1 MKKIILVMLVLICNF
16 SNVIASEK
24 TIKTGGIEMLNNS
37 KIAILVIEF
46 QKTWTERSFFHKLIK
61 KEYESRNVYQNT
73 KQLLE
78 AARKN
83 GLTIIQSPFI
93 LDKKDKE
100 KYKKIPFLPKL
111 FGQFTANTWRAKYTD
126 GIFNKSDFEVKGRTA
141 FDNTVDSNL
150 QEILKENKINKIYF
164 VGFTTD
170 HCVAETM
177 DTLISDGY
185 ECILVSD
192 CTAARN
198 SKIQQKIEN
207 KYTSVNSKQII
218 EEIVD

>member
-1 MKKIILVMLVLICNF
+1 
-16 SNVIASEK
+16 
-24 TIKTGGIEMLNNS
+24 
-37 KIAILVIEF
+37 
-46 QKTWTERSFFHKLIK
+46 
-61 KEYESRNVYQNT
+61 
-73 KQLLE
+73 
-78 AARKN
+78 
-83 GLTIIQSPFI
+83 
-93 LDKKDKE
+93 LDKNDKE

-111 FGQFTANTWRAKYTD
+111 FGQFTANTWRAEYTD
-126 GIFNKSDFEVKGRTA
+126 GIFDKSDFEVKGRTA

-150 QEILKENKINKIYF
+150 QEILKENKIERIYF

-177 DTLISDGY
+177 DTLISDGHD
-185 ECILVSD
+185 CILVSD

-207 KYTSVNSKQII
+207 KYTSIKSRQII

>member
-1 MKKIILVMLVLICNF
+1 
-16 SNVIASEK
+16 
-24 TIKTGGIEMLNNS
+24 MLNNS
-37 KIAILVIEF
+37 KTAILVVEF

-61 KEYESRNVYQNT
+61 KEYETKNVYQNT

-78 AARKN
+78 VARKN

-111 FGQFTANTWRAKYTD
+111 FGQFTANTWRAEYTD
-126 GIFNKSDFEVKGRTA
+126 GIFDKSDIEVKGRTG
-141 FDNTVDSNL
+141 FDNTKGSNL
-150 QEILKENKINKIYF
+150 QAILKENKIEKIYF

-207 KYTSVNSKQII
+207 KYMSIKSRQII

>member
-1 MKKIILVMLVLICNF
+1 MKKIILFMLVLICNF
-16 SNVIASEK
+16 SNVIASGK

-37 KIAILVIEF
+37 KIAILVVEF

-61 KEYESRNVYQNT
+61 KEYESKNVYQNT

-78 AARKN
+78 VARKN

-93 LDKKDKE
+93 LDKNDKE
-100 KYKKIPFLPKL
+100 KYNKIPFLPKL
-111 FGQFTANTWRAKYTD
+111 FGQFTANTWRAEYTD

-207 KYTSVNSKQII
+207 KYTSIKSRQII

>member
-1 MKKIILVMLVLICNF
+1 MLD
-16 SNVIASEK
+16 
-24 TIKTGGIEMLNNS
+24 NS
-37 KIAILVIEF
+37 KIAILVVEF

-61 KEYESRNVYQNT
+61 KEYESKNVYQNT

-78 AARKN
+78 VARKN

-93 LDKKDKE
+93 LDKNDKE

-111 FGQFTANTWRAKYTD
+111 FGQFTANTWRAEYTD

-150 QEILKENKINKIYF
+150 QEILKENKIEKIYF

-185 ECILVSD
+185 DCVVVSD
-192 CTAARN
+192 CTAALN
-198 SKIQQKIEN
+198 SKIQRKIEN
-207 KYTSVNSKQII
+207 KCTSIKSKQII
-218 EEIVD
+218 EEISD